1 MSDLHRSSYNR
12 FMNDLEETSSELLSL
27 ENAKDGA
34 TRNALAL
41 RLAEAKCEGVDEVLV
56 RLIQRPELANN
67 RGTLVHAL
75 RYYDCAPHLALLADL
90 VVTGGFE
97 VAHEALEAIET
108 IEHVEG
114 NDVRAAFEKVERAR
128 GNDVLEAWRRPLLD
142 DLWEKFD

>member
-1 MSDLHRSSYNR
+1 
-12 FMNDLEETSSELLSL
+12 MNDLENVSSELLSL
-27 ENAKDGA
+27 ENVVDGA

-41 RLAEAKCEGVDEVLV
+41 RLSEAKVAGVDKVLV

-75 RYYDCAPHLALLADL
+75 RHYDCGPHVALLVDL
-90 VVTGGFE
+90 VITGGFE

-114 NDVRAAFEKVERAR
+114 NEVRAAFEKVER
-128 GNDVLEAWRRPLLD
+128 VLGADGLQDWRRLLLD
-142 DLWEKFD
+142 DLFDKFDRSD

>member
-1 MSDLHRSSYNR
+1 
-12 FMNDLEETSSELLSL
+12 MNNFEVTTSELLSL

-41 RLAEAKCEGVDEVLV
+41 HLAEAKCDGVDEVLV

-75 RYYDCAPHLALLADL
+75 RYLNCAPHLALLTDL
-90 VVTGGFE
+90 VVTGSFE

-114 NDVRAAFEKVERAR
+114 NDVRAAFEIYSLKDRA
-128 GNDVLEAWRRPLLD
+128 
-142 DLWEKFD
+142 

>member
-1 MSDLHRSSYNR
+1 
-12 FMNDLEETSSELLSL
+12 MNDLENALSELLSL
-27 ENAKDGA
+27 ENVANGV

-41 RLAEAKCEGVDEVLV
+41 RLAEAKVAGVDEVLV

-75 RYYDCAPHLALLADL
+75 RHYDCGPYVALLVDL

-114 NDVRAAFEKVERAR
+114 NDVRAAFEKVERAL
-128 GNDVLEAWRRPLLD
+128 GTGDVQDWRRPLLD
-142 DLWEKFD
+142 DLFDKFD

>member
-1 MSDLHRSSYNR
+1 
-12 FMNDLEETSSELLSL
+12 MNDLEDASSELLSL
-27 ENAKDGA
+27 ENVEDGA

-41 RLAEAKCEGVDEVLV
+41 RLAEARVAGVDEALV

-75 RYYDCAPHLALLADL
+75 RHYDCGPHLALLVDL

-114 NDVRAAFEKVERAR
+114 NGVLAAFEKVDSALRT
-128 GNDVLEAWRRPLLD
+128 GGLQDWRRPLLD
-142 DLWEKFD
+142 DLFDKFD